1 MIRQRGE
8 ANNLNVARSDLAEF
22 LTNCM
27 IASNDESG
35 EVILLDYVNALDI
48 VIGRI

>member
-8 ANNLNVARSDLAEF
+8 ANNLDAACSDLIEF

-27 IASNDESG
+27 IASDDESG
-35 EVILLDYVNALDI
+35 EVMLLDYVDALDI
-48 VIGRI
+48 VMG